1 MEINRMIIDSL
12 KSMGLTAEEL
22 TEYINVIKE
31 EEEQLAKAKK
41 EKEKENAIRQAR
53 QDFAESLLVYL
64 LRLDIITEKD
74 IRNCDLNL
82 LMQSI
87 ERMEQDIFEY
97 IELFKVPELDV
108 AIKKAKKE
116 KEKSTAN
123 SLKEDFKVI
132 EDWLASLEI

>member
-1 MEINRMIIDSL
+1 MEINRTIVDSL
-12 KSMGLTAEEL
+12 KSMGLTAKEL

-31 EEEQLAKAKK
+31 EEEQLARAK
-41 EKEKENAIRQAR
+41 KEKENAIRQAR

-64 LRLDIITEKD
+64 LRLDIITEED
-74 IRNCDLNL
+74 IRNSDLNL
-82 LMQSI
+82 FMQSI

-116 KEKSTAN
+116 KETLTTAE

-132 EDWLASLEI
+132 EDWLASLGI